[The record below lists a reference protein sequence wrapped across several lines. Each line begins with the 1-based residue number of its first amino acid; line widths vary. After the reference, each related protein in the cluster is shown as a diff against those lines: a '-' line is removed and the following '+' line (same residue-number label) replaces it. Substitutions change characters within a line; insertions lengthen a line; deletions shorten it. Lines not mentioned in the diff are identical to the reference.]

1 MSTKQMSVAMRLGLG
16 FGAVIFFMLLV
27 FVIAM
32 NGFRQINVQMN
43 AITKENNPEL
53 VQINAMNDAV
63 QEMRVQYRNAIILSD
78 QAELA
83 KAVEIYNNNK
93 NKYPDAYRKL
103 QDLFAGQVE
112 PMSEKERDLMNQI
125 SAQAAV
131 AFPLVDRALQLGA
144 ANQKEEAIAVMQ
156 QQANPAMGKLRSL
169 IAELSAYETQLS
181 FDMAKEADD
190 KYNAAFMQ
198 MLTVSIIALVVGIV
212 VALLIIRNIARSLG
226 GEPQY
231 VADAM
236 REVANGNLMVNV
248 VVKPGD
254 TTSLAAS
261 IATTIDKL
269 RGIMAEVRSNAD
281 NLSSA
286 SQQVSA
292 TAQSLAQG
300 ASESA
305 ASVEET
311 SASVEEMSSSINQT
325 SDNAKLTES
334 IATKAAREAA
344 EGGDAVKQTVVAMR
358 QIADKISIVDDI
370 AYQTNLLA
378 LNAAIE
384 AARAGEHGKGFAVV
398 AAEVR
403 KLAERSQVAAQEI
416 GEVASG
422 SVSMAERAGQLLEEI
437 VRSSSKTADL
447 VQEISA
453 ASMEQAT
460 GVGQINASV
469 QQINSAT
476 QQSASSSEELAST
489 AEEMSGQAENLQDL
503 ISFFRIETSGLA
515 RRRSS
520 GRGTASS
527 QPAANL
533 HGSAGGEADE
543 NDFVRF

>member
-27 FVIAM
+27 FLIAM
-32 NGFRQINVQMN
+32 NGFRQINVQMS
-43 AITKENNPEL
+43 AITKENSPEL

-63 QEMRVQYRNAIILSD
+63 QEMRVQYRNVIIITD
-78 QAELA
+78 PAELS
-83 KAVEIYNNNK
+83 KAVEIYNSNK

-112 PMSEKERDLMNQI
+112 PMTEKERDLMNQI
-125 SAQAAV
+125 AAQAAV
-131 AFPLVDRALQLGA
+131 AFPIVDRVVQMGA
-144 ANQKEEAIAVMQ
+144 ANQNEEAAALMQ
-156 QQANPAMGKLRSL
+156 SQANPAMGKLRSL
-169 IAELSAYETQLS
+169 IAELSAFETQLS
-181 FDMAKEADD
+181 VDMAKEADE
-190 KYNAAFMQ
+190 KYQAAFMQ

-212 VALLIIRNIARSLG
+212 VAILIIRNIARSLG
-226 GEPQY
+226 GEPHY
-231 VADAM
+231 VADMM
-236 REVANGNLMVNV
+236 REVANGNLMVNIT
-248 VVKPGD
+248 VKPGD
-254 TTSLAAS
+254 TTSLASS
-261 IATTIDKL
+261 IAQTIDKL

-344 EGGDAVKQTVVAMR
+344 EGGEAVKQTVTAMR

-453 ASMEQAT
+453 ASMEQAS

-469 QQINSAT
+469 QQINAAT

-503 ISFFRIETSGLA
+503 ISFFRIETSGIA
-515 RRRSS
+515 RRRGTPRSPVVSS
-520 GRGTASS
+520 AASS
-527 QPAANL
+527 
-533 HGSAGGEADE
+533 HGSAGEPDE

>member
-27 FVIAM
+27 FAIAM
-32 NGFRQINVQMN
+32 NGFVSINKKLN
-43 AITKENNPEL
+43 AITKENNPEVIL
-53 VQINAMNDAV
+53 LAQMNDAV
-63 QEMRVQYRNAIILSD
+63 QEMRVNYRTAIIETE
-78 QAELA
+78 QAQLA
-83 KAVEIYNNNK
+83 KAQEAYNAGK
-93 NKYPDAYRKL
+93 NRFPDLLRKL
-103 QDLFAGQVE
+103 KDTFAGQVE
-112 PMSEKERDLMNQI
+112 PMSEKERDLLNQI
-125 SAQAAV
+125 SEQASV
-131 AFPLVDRALQLGA
+131 AFTAADKAMALGM
-144 ANQKEEAIAVMQ
+144 ANQADEAATVMRSE
-156 QQANPAMGKLRSL
+156 ANPNMGKLRASIKELSEIETKFSEELAVEAQRSYENAFTQMLTISL
-169 IAELSAYETQLS
+169 IA
-181 FDMAKEADD
+181 
-190 KYNAAFMQ
+190 
-198 MLTVSIIALVVGIV
+198 LVTGIV
-212 VALLIIRNIARSLG
+212 VAILIIRNIARSLG
-226 GEPQY
+226 GEPHY
-231 VADAM
+231 VADTM
-236 REVANGNLMVNV
+236 REVAQGNLMVNV
-248 VVKPGD
+248 TVKPGD

-261 IATTIDKL
+261 IAMTIDKL

-344 EGGDAVKQTVVAMR
+344 EGGEAVKQTVTAMR

-453 ASMEQAT
+453 ASMEQAS

-503 ISFFRIETSGLA
+503 ISFFRIETSGIA
-515 RRRSS
+515 RRRGTPRSPVVSS
-520 GRGTASS
+520 AASS
-527 QPAANL
+527 
-533 HGSAGGEADE
+533 HGSAGEPDE

>member
-32 NGFRQINVQMN
+32 HGFRQINVQLS
-43 AITKENNPEL
+43 AITKENSPEL

-63 QEMRVQYRNAIILSD
+63 QEMRVQYRTVIIMND
-78 QAELA
+78 AAELT
-83 KAVEIYNNNK
+83 KAVEIYNNSK
-93 NKYPDAYRKL
+93 TKYPEAYRKL

-125 SAQAAV
+125 AAQAAV
-131 AFPLVDRALQLGA
+131 AFPIVDRVVQLGA
-144 ANQKEEAIAVMQ
+144 ANQNEEAAAMMQ
-156 QQANPAMGKLRSL
+156 SQANPAMGKLRSL
-169 IAELSAYETQLS
+169 ISDLSSYETQLS
-181 FDMAKEADD
+181 VDMAKEADD

-212 VALLIIRNIARSLG
+212 VAILIIRNIGRSLG
-226 GEPQY
+226 GEPHY

-248 VVKPGD
+248 TVKPGD

-261 IATTIDKL
+261 IATTIEKL

-503 ISFFRIETSGLA
+503 ISFFRIETSGLG
-515 RRRSS
+515 RRRNTP
-520 GRGTASS
+520 RGTASS

-533 HGSAGGEADE
+533 HGSVGGEADE

>member
-16 FGAVIFFMLLV
+16 FGALIAFMVLV
-27 FVIAM
+27 FLIAM
-32 NGFRQINVQMN
+32 NGFRQVNTQLN
-43 AITKENNPEL
+43 AITKENNPEVIL
-53 VQINAMNDAV
+53 LAQMNDAI
-63 QEMRVQYRNAIILSD
+63 QEMRVNYRTAIIETEAT
-78 QAELA
+78 QLA
-83 KAVEIYNNNK
+83 KAQEAYNAGK
-93 NKYPDAYRKL
+93 NRFPEALRKL
-103 QDLFAGQVE
+103 KDTFAGQVE
-112 PMSEKERDLMNQI
+112 PMSEKERDLLNQI
-125 SAQAAV
+125 TDQAQIAFAAADKAM
-131 AFPLVDRALQLGA
+131 AFGMANQAEEA
-144 ANQKEEAIAVMQ
+144 ANVMRAE
-156 QQANPAMGKLRSL
+156 ANPNMGKLRGYVK
-169 IAELSAYETQLS
+169 ELSDLETKLS
-181 FDMAKEADD
+181 ADMAVEAEQS
-190 KYNAAFMQ
+190 YQSAVTQ
-198 MLTVSIIALVVGIV
+198 MLTVSIIALIVGIV
-212 VALLIIRNIARSLG
+212 VAILIIRNIARSLG
-226 GEPQY
+226 GEPHY

-236 REVANGNLMVNV
+236 REVAQGNLMVNV
-248 VVKPGD
+248 TVKPGD

-261 IATTIDKL
+261 IAATIDKL

-469 QQINSAT
+469 QQINAAT

-503 ISFFRIETSGLA
+503 ISFFRIETSGLG
-515 RRRSS
+515 RRRNTA
-520 GRGTASS
+520 RGTASS

-533 HGSAGGEADE
+533 HSSVGGEADE

>member
-16 FGAVIFFMLLV
+16 FGALIVFLLLV
-27 FVIAM
+27 FLVAVS
-32 NGFRQINVQMN
+32 GFRHINGQLRG
-43 AITKENNPEL
+43 ITQENGPEL
-53 VQINAMNDAV
+53 VQINIISDVV
-63 QEMRVQYRNAIILSD
+63 QEMRVQYRNVIINTEPAEIA
-78 QAELA
+78 QAVEAYNAA
-83 KAVEIYNNNK
+83 KA
-93 NKYPDAYRKL
+93 KYQDAYRKL
-103 QDLFAGQVE
+103 EDLFAGQVE
-112 PMSEKERDLMNQI
+112 PMTEKERDLMSQLATQ
-125 SAQAAV
+125 SQLAFAQ
-131 AFPLVDRALQLGA
+131 VDKVVQLGA
-144 ANQKEEAIAVMQ
+144 NNQNEEASAIMRS
-156 QQANPAMGKLRSL
+156 QATPAMGKLRAT
-169 IAELSAYETQLS
+169 INELAAFENKLS
-181 FDMAKEADD
+181 IDMAMEAEQS
-190 KYNAAFMQ
+190 YQTVLLEMVVIAVIAT
-198 MLTVSIIALVVGIV
+198 LVSIVIAI
-212 VALLIIRNIARSLG
+212 LIIRHLGRSLG
-226 GEPQY
+226 GEPHY

-236 REVANGNLMVNV
+236 REVAQGNLMVNV
-248 VVKPGD
+248 QVKPGD

-261 IATTIDKL
+261 IAQTIDKL

-344 EGGDAVKQTVVAMR
+344 EGGEAVKQTVTAMR

-453 ASMEQAT
+453 ASMEQAS

-469 QQINSAT
+469 QQINAAT

-503 ISFFRIETSGLA
+503 ISFFRIETSGIA
-515 RRRSS
+515 RRRGTPRSPVVSS
-520 GRGTASS
+520 VASS
-527 QPAANL
+527 
-533 HGSAGGEADE
+533 HGSAGEPDE

>member
-32 NGFRQINVQMN
+32 HGFRQINVQLS
-43 AITKENNPEL
+43 AITKENSPEL

-63 QEMRVQYRNAIILSD
+63 QEMRVQYRTVIIMND
-78 QAELA
+78 AAELT
-83 KAVEIYNNNK
+83 KAVEIYNNSK
-93 NKYPDAYRKL
+93 TKYPEAYRKL

-125 SAQAAV
+125 AAQAALT
-131 AFPLVDRALQLGA
+131 FPIVDRVVQLGA
-144 ANQKEEAIAVMQ
+144 ANQNEEAAAMMQ
-156 QQANPAMGKLRSL
+156 SQANPAMGKLRSL
-169 IAELSAYETQLS
+169 ISDLSSYETQLS
-181 FDMAKEADD
+181 VDMAKEADD

-198 MLTVSIIALVVGIV
+198 MLTVSIIALVIGIV
-212 VALLIIRNIARSLG
+212 VAILIIRNIGRSLG
-226 GEPQY
+226 GEPHY

-248 VVKPGD
+248 TVKPGD

-469 QQINSAT
+469 QQINAAT

-503 ISFFRIETSGLA
+503 ISFFRIETSGLG
-515 RRRSS
+515 RRRNTP
-520 GRGTASS
+520 RGTASS

-533 HGSAGGEADE
+533 HGSVGGEADE

>member
-16 FGAVIFFMLLV
+16 FGALITFMVLV
-27 FVIAM
+27 FAIAM
-32 NGFRQINVQMN
+32 NGFSNINTQLSGITDEN
-43 AITKENNPEL
+43 APEL
-53 VQINAMNDAV
+53 VQINHINDAV
-63 QEMRVQYRNAIILSD
+63 QEMRVQYRNVIINTEPA
-78 QAELA
+78 QIAEAAEAYNAA
-83 KAVEIYNNNK
+83 KAR
-93 NKYPDAYRKL
+93 YPEAYRKL

-112 PMSEKERDLMNQI
+112 PMSEKERDLMNQMATQ
-125 SAQAAV
+125 AQV
-131 AFPLVDRALQLGA
+131 AFALVDKVVQLA
-144 ANQKEEAIAVMQ
+144 SMNQNEEASAIMRS
-156 QQANPAMGKLRSL
+156 QANPAMGKLRATIS
-169 IAELSAYETQLS
+169 ELAAYETKLS
-181 FDMAKEADD
+181 VDMAAEAARS
-190 KYNAAFMQ
+190 YSAAVTQ
-198 MLTVSIIALVVGIV
+198 MLIVSLIALVVGVV
-212 VALLIIRNIARSLG
+212 VAILIIRNIARALG
-226 GEPQY
+226 GEPHY

-236 REVANGNLMVNV
+236 REVAQGNLMVNV
-248 VVKPGD
+248 TVKPGD

-261 IATTIDKL
+261 IATTIEKL

-469 QQINSAT
+469 QQINAAT

-503 ISFFRIETSGLA
+503 ISFFRIETSGMG
-515 RRRSS
+515 RRRNTP
-520 GRGTASS
+520 RGTASS

-533 HGSAGGEADE
+533 PGSAGGEADE

>member
-32 NGFRQINVQMN
+32 HGFRQINVQLS
-43 AITKENNPEL
+43 AITKENSPEL

-63 QEMRVQYRNAIILSD
+63 QEMRVQYRTVIIMND
-78 QAELA
+78 AAELT
-83 KAVEIYNNNK
+83 KAVEIYNNSK
-93 NKYPDAYRKL
+93 TKYPEAYRKL

-125 SAQAAV
+125 AAQAALT
-131 AFPLVDRALQLGA
+131 FPIVDRVVQLGA
-144 ANQKEEAIAVMQ
+144 ANQNEEAAAMMQ
-156 QQANPAMGKLRSL
+156 SQANPAMGKLRSL
-169 IAELSAYETQLS
+169 ISDLSSYETQLS
-181 FDMAKEADD
+181 VDMAKEADD

-198 MLTVSIIALVVGIV
+198 MLTVSIIALVIGIV
-212 VALLIIRNIARSLG
+212 VAILIIRNIGRSLG
-226 GEPQY
+226 GEPHY

-248 VVKPGD
+248 TVKPGD

-261 IATTIDKL
+261 IAATIDKL

-469 QQINSAT
+469 QQINAAT

-503 ISFFRIETSGLA
+503 ISFFRIETSGLG
-515 RRRSS
+515 RRRNTP
-520 GRGTASS
+520 RGTASS

-533 HGSAGGEADE
+533 HGSVGGEADE

>member
-16 FGAVIFFMLLV
+16 FGALIAFMLLV
-27 FVIAM
+27 FAIAM
-32 NGFRQINVQMN
+32 NGFVGINKQLS
-43 AITKENNPEL
+43 AITKENNPEVIL
-53 VQINAMNDAV
+53 LAQLNDAV
-63 QEMRVQYRNAIILSD
+63 QEMRVNYRTAIIETD
-78 QAELA
+78 PAQLA
-83 KAVEIYNNNK
+83 KAQEVYNAAK
-93 NKYPDAYRKL
+93 NRYPDLLRKL
-103 QDLFAGQVE
+103 KDTFSAQVE
-112 PMSEKERDLMNQI
+112 PMSDKERDLLNQI
-125 SAQAAV
+125 SDQTAIAFTAADK
-131 AFPLVDRALQLGA
+131 AMALGM
-144 ANQKEEAIAVMQ
+144 ANQAEEASTIMRQ
-156 QQANPAMGKLRSL
+156 EANPAMGKLRSSL
-169 IAELSAYETQLS
+169 KELLDLETKFSEDLAQ
-181 FDMAKEADD
+181 EADRS
-190 KYNAAFMQ
+190 YENAFTQ
-198 MLTVSIIALVVGIV
+198 MLTVALIALVVGIV
-212 VALLIIRNIARSLG
+212 VAILIIRNIARSLG
-226 GEPQY
+226 GEPHY

-248 VVKPGD
+248 TVKPGD

-503 ISFFRIETSGLA
+503 ISFFRIETSGLG
-515 RRRSS
+515 RRRNTP
-520 GRGTASS
+520 RGTASS

-533 HGSAGGEADE
+533 HGSVGGEADE

>member
-16 FGAVIFFMLLV
+16 FGALIVFLLLV
-27 FVIAM
+27 FLIAM
-32 NGFRQINVQMN
+32 NGFRQINAQMS

-53 VQINAMNDAV
+53 VQINELSDAV
-63 QEMRVQYRNAIILSD
+63 QEMSVQYRNVIIITD
-78 QAELA
+78 TAELA
-83 KAVEIYNNNK
+83 KSVEIFNASK
-93 NKYPDAYRKL
+93 RAYPEAYRKL
-103 QDLFAGQVE
+103 QALFAAQVE
-112 PMSEKERDLMNQI
+112 PMTDKERELMSQI
-125 SAQAAV
+125 ESQAAI
-131 AFPLVDRALQLGA
+131 AFPIVDRVVQLGA
-144 ANQKEEAIAVMQ
+144 ANQNEEASSLMQ
-156 QQANPAMGKLRSL
+156 SQANPAMAKLKGHISDLSDFEVKLSL
-169 IAELSAYETQLS
+169 
-181 FDMAKEADD
+181 DMAQEAES
-190 KYNAAFMQ
+190 KYSAALMQ
-198 MLTVSIIALVVGIV
+198 MLVVSVIALIVGIV
-212 VALLIIRNIARSLG
+212 VAIMIIRSIGRALG
-226 GEPQY
+226 GEPHY

-236 REVANGNLMVNV
+236 REVAQGNLMVSV
-248 VVKPGD
+248 QVKPGD

-261 IATTIDKL
+261 IAMTIDKL

-344 EGGDAVKQTVVAMR
+344 EGGDAVKQTVTAMR

-453 ASMEQAT
+453 ASMEQAS

-469 QQINSAT
+469 QQINAAT

-503 ISFFRIETSGLA
+503 ISFFRIETSGIA
-515 RRRSS
+515 RRRGTPRSPVVSS
-520 GRGTASS
+520 VASS
-527 QPAANL
+527 
-533 HGSAGGEADE
+533 HGSAGEPDE

>member
-16 FGAVIFFMLLV
+16 FGALITFMVLV
-27 FVIAM
+27 FLIAM
-32 NGFRQINVQMN
+32 NGFRQVNVQLSG
-43 AITKENNPEL
+43 ITKENSPEL
-53 VQINAMNDAV
+53 VQINALSDAI
-63 QEMRVQYRNAIILSD
+63 QEVRVQYRNVIIYAD
-78 QAELA
+78 PAEIA
-83 KAVEIYNNNK
+83 QAVEAYNAAK
-93 NKYPDAYRKL
+93 NKFPDIYRKL

-112 PMSEKERDLMNQI
+112 PMTEKERDLMGQI
-125 SAQAAV
+125 ASQSQVAFAAV
-131 AFPLVDRALQLGA
+131 DKVVQLGA
-144 ANQKEEAIAVMQ
+144 LNKNEEAATLMRSQV
-156 QQANPAMGKLRSL
+156 NPLMNKLR
-169 IAELSAYETQLS
+169 ATVGELSAFETKLS
-181 FDMAKEADD
+181 IEMAGDAD
-190 KYNAAFMQ
+190 KSYQNAVTQ
-198 MLTVSIIALVVGIV
+198 MLTVSIIALIVGIA
-212 VALLIIRNIARSLG
+212 VAILIIRNIARSLG
-226 GEPQY
+226 GEPHY

-236 REVANGNLMVNV
+236 REVALGNLMVNV
-248 VVKPGD
+248 QVKPGD

-325 SDNAKLTES
+325 SDNAKLTEG

-503 ISFFRIETSGLA
+503 ISFFRIETSNVG
-515 RRRSS
+515 RRRNS
-520 GRGTASS
+520 GRGSASPVS
-527 QPAANL
+527 SSHHA
-533 HGSAGGEADE
+533 AGGEPDE

>member
-32 NGFRQINVQMN
+32 NGFRQINVQMS
-43 AITKENNPEL
+43 AITKENSPEL
-53 VQINAMNDAV
+53 VQINVMNDAV
-63 QEMRVQYRNAIILSD
+63 QEMRVQYRNVIIITD
-78 QAELA
+78 PAELS
-83 KAVEIYNNNK
+83 KAVEIYTSSK
-93 NKYPDAYRKL
+93 NKYPEAYRKL
-103 QDLFAGQVE
+103 QDLFAAQVE
-112 PMSEKERDLMNQI
+112 PMTEKERDLMNQI
-125 SAQAAV
+125 AAQAAV
-131 AFPLVDRALQLGA
+131 AFPLVDRVVQLGA
-144 ANQKEEAIAVMQ
+144 ANQNEEASALMQ

-169 IAELSAYETQLS
+169 ISELAAFETQLS

-212 VALLIIRNIARSLG
+212 VAILIIRNIARSLG
-226 GEPQY
+226 GEPHY

-248 VVKPGD
+248 TVKPGD

-469 QQINSAT
+469 QQINAAT

-503 ISFFRIETSGLA
+503 ISFFRIETSGLG
-515 RRRSS
+515 RRRNTP
-520 GRGTASS
+520 RGTASS

-533 HGSAGGEADE
+533 HGSVGGEADE

>member
-16 FGAVIFFMLLV
+16 FGALIFFMLLV
-27 FVIAM
+27 FAIAM
-32 NGFRQINVQMN
+32 NGFVGINKQLN
-43 AITKENNPEL
+43 AITKENNPEVIL
-53 VQINAMNDAV
+53 LAQLNDAV
-63 QEMRVQYRNAIILSD
+63 QEMRVNYRTAIIETD
-78 QAELA
+78 PAQLA
-83 KAVEIYNNNK
+83 KAQEVYNAAK
-93 NKYPDAYRKL
+93 NRYPDLLRKL
-103 QDLFAGQVE
+103 KDTFSAQVE
-112 PMSEKERDLMNQI
+112 PMSDKERDLLNQI
-125 SAQAAV
+125 SDQTAIAFTAADK
-131 AFPLVDRALQLGA
+131 AMALGM
-144 ANQKEEAIAVMQ
+144 ANQAEEASTIMRQ
-156 QQANPAMGKLRSL
+156 EANPAMGKLRAS
-169 IAELSAYETQLS
+169 IKELS
-181 FDMAKEADD
+181 DMESKISEDLAVEADRS
-190 KYNAAFMQ
+190 YENAFTQ
-198 MLTVSIIALVVGIV
+198 MLTVALIALVVGIV
-212 VALLIIRNIARSLG
+212 VAILIIRNIARSLG
-226 GEPQY
+226 GEPHY

-248 VVKPGD
+248 TVKPGD

-503 ISFFRIETSGLA
+503 ISFFRIETSGLG
-515 RRRSS
+515 RRRNTP
-520 GRGTASS
+520 RGTASS

-533 HGSAGGEADE
+533 HGSVGGEADE